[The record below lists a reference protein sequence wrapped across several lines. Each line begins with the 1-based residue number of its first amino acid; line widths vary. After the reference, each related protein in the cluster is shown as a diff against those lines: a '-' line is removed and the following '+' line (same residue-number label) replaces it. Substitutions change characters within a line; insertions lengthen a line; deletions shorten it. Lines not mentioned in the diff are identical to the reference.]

1 MIIPICRA
9 SGLGLFTGDVPCG
22 KCDRCEAMGY
32 TDYPPPPERQPFNH
46 AEYLKLQADKPTIV
60 EQ

>member
-9 SGLGLFTGDVPCG
+9 SGPTAALASVPCG

-32 TDYPPPPERQPFNH
+32 TDYPQGYERQPFNH
-46 AEYLKLQADKPTIV
+46 AEYLKHQASKPTIV